1 MIIHVIII
9 LNSSLNIVNW
19 KGNTMK
25 FMIITTNGTYIKESE
40 NFENVAKEIYDFHP
54 NTGYVT
60 DTGYDNIVGIIK
72 VE

>member
-1 MIIHVIII
+1 
-9 LNSSLNIVNW
+9 
-19 KGNTMK
+19 MK

-60 DTGYDNIVGIIK
+60 DTGYDNVVGIIK
-72 VE
+72 IDTP